1 MSTRPVRSPREAAT
15 ARFSRAS
22 PCWLRPVQARAAPSV
37 ACTSTSRSGRPDARA
52 SRMPFF
58 SSAIASGRL
67 PRSRRT
73 IPIAWCASEASYA
86 LGRPASTE
94 RAAISASCGRD
105 TASGSSRAGSRPHA
119 LCIRISR
126 FHLR

>member
-15 ARFSRAS
+15 ARFNMAS
-22 PCWLRPVQARAAPSV
+22 PCWLRPVHARASPKV

-52 SRMPFF
+52 SRRPFL

-86 LGRPASTE
+86 LG
-94 RAAISASCGRD
+94 
-105 TASGSSRAGSRPHA
+105 
-119 LCIRISR
+119 
-126 FHLR
+126 